1 MGPLEDSSGCK
12 NTPNCS
18 KAAQEALFL
27 KSSSDC
33 DNCSKT
39 GGTGMTGVED
49 ETGVEMDPLPPVIKH
64 NRTKKNMTN
73 SSRMD
78 KLLQLEKEIDGNET
92 KNTTNATSFK
102 PCPEIT
108 SGCGECLANPECGF
122 CRSTKK
128 CMYGTPE
135 GPSGQ
140 DNETCPGQSSWNF
153 AECEAPSCASIT
165 NCSTCVE
172 AKICG
177 WCPGKGCVEGGSYG
191 PIVGTCDRWINAP
204 NGTCPKV
211 YPKNFTMLMAT
222 KFDKGEGSAENVSV
236 GASDNNTVDD
246 NGEESEYAGPEV
258 TGEPDED
265 AESDVIQ
272 RVIARTAHGRKRAKK
287 RIVPLTIEDDAKNT
301 TKFHAA
307 VQREVRKAAKD
318 AESAAKMKFSEK
330 RAYTVVPE
338 IVSSKPH
345 TSKATLKANKNKK
358 WVTVSSSFVE
368 LSEGRRGQGII
379 EAASCVCNGKCEKPM
394 EDAVNCPCDC
404 AKPKKDKIVQAPKT
418 LMSGPTNEKNLP
430 ELTPESTVGGGVVA
444 NLRMTS
450 DDDQVNETKVAIDRK
465 RCAEAFTAGNK
476 TCFSC
481 ADLLGCGFCASEGS
495 CIPGDNNGPYYK
507 NCSEG
512 WHDASFTCSDN
523 PNKDEISVIPT
534 TTIKEDMSSSATGSI
549 EASEI
554 VNGTD
559 EKPKQVGSGPSGP
572 AAMKKE
578 ATSGPSGPAPVNTAR
593 SSGASGTADDD
604 DLNDED
610 ENDSDKKA
618 ANVTN
623 DDKQKERKAE
633 EPISKALKEIEIDA
647 EALND
652 KAVALLKSLS
662 DPTKVSHPEIDVARY
677 LKQASAIS
685 KKLHGIKS
693 GTGKQH
699 DAFVSKLRVLMEVV
713 MKKLNQATDIIA
725 KSTEEAKPKK
735 EEKTAAAATG
745 AAGRV
750 PVAVTGGEEEDDD
763 ENQSPK
769 SDASAATGTSS
780 KKEVD
785 EENDDDEA
793 EAAKNPTGSASVD
806 ATGSGTGGSTT
817 DAEDAE
823 LEKKAARLMK
833 SAHVTAED
841 TGSSTGN
848 ADPAMKAMLE
858 QLKNINKTLASLGK
872 MMHDINASKSN
883 WSATI
888 TIDTGSKRKMS
899 NESTVPKSDADVPA
913 ESQASGASGASS
925 SGASGPEEKSSSG
938 PSGPAEQGKSG
949 ASGSAKPAADEKSG
963 ASSAEASGASS
974 AEAPGTSGASGA
986 EASGASGASSSG
998 ASGASSSGASG
1009 AEASGA
1015 SGAS

>member
-236 GASDNNTVDD
+236 GASDNNTADD

-404 AKPKKDKIVQAPKT
+404 AAAPVQPLVQPKKKIVQPAKRT
-418 LMSGPTNEKNLP
+418 AAMVGPSNEKNLP
-430 ELTPESTVGGGVVA
+430 ELVPESIVGGGVVA

-450 DDDQVNETKVAIDRK
+450 DNDELNATKVELERK
-465 RCAEAFTAGNK
+465 KCAEIFKAGNNS
-476 TCFSC
+476 CFSC
-481 ADLLGCGFCASEGS
+481 ADMIGCGFCAGEGS
-495 CIPGDNNGPYYK
+495 CLPG
-507 NCSEG
+507 E
-512 WHDASFTCSDN
+512 DN
-523 PNKDEISVIPT
+523 PHHDEIKVIPV
-534 TTIKEDMSSSATGSI
+534 TTIQDDMSPSATGSV
-549 EASEI
+549 EASDI
-554 VNGTD
+554 AATANG
-559 EKPKQVGSGPSGP
+559 EAKKKSPVVAAPSGP
-572 AAMKKE
+572 AKDEKKVKKVEPKATGGSEGSE
-578 ATSGPSGPAPVNTAR
+578 AS
-593 SSGASGTADDD
+593 DD
-604 DLNDED
+604 DLLDE
-610 ENDSDKKA
+610 ETQSDKAA
-618 ANVTN
+618 ANIT
-623 DDKQKERKAE
+623 KENKATE
-633 EPISKALKEIEIDA
+633 AAPEPPIEKALREVEIEVN
-647 EALND
+647 ALGD
-652 KAVALLKSLS
+652 KGQALLDSLDDMS
-662 DPTKVSHPEIDVARY
+662 KVSHPEIDLARY
-677 LKQASAIS
+677 LKQAAGIS

-693 GTGKQH
+693 SSGKKH
-699 DAFVSKLRVLMEVV
+699 DAFIANMRSSIEKVMRVLNKCAEKLSEHRET
-713 MKKLNQATDIIA
+713 KKPTSPMATGSSA
-725 KSTEEAKPKK
+725 P
-735 EEKTAAAATG
+735 AAAVDSSEDEDEGEQADATG
-745 AAGRV
+745 TTQPAS
-750 PVAVTGGEEEDDD
+750 TGSSDEAEKKSVEPSATGSSDEEEDGD
-763 ENQSPK
+763 EAAPSEP
-769 SDASAATGTSS
+769 ATG
-780 KKEVD
+780 
-785 EENDDDEA
+785 
-793 EAAKNPTGSASVD
+793 GASES
-806 ATGSGTGGSTT
+806 ATGEASESATGGSST

-823 LEKKAARLMK
+823 LEKKADRLMSQSK
-833 SAHVTAED
+833 AISSATGND
-841 TGSSTGN
+841 GGSTGS
-848 ADPAMKAMLE
+848 AEMKALMD
-858 QLKNINKTLASLGK
+858 QLKAIN
-872 MMHDINASKSN
+872 
-883 WSATI
+883 
-888 TIDTGSKRKMS
+888 
-899 NESTVPKSDADVPA
+899 
-913 ESQASGASGASS
+913 
-925 SGASGPEEKSSSG
+925 
-938 PSGPAEQGKSG
+938 
-949 ASGSAKPAADEKSG
+949 
-963 ASSAEASGASS
+963 
-974 AEAPGTSGASGA
+974 
-986 EASGASGASSSG
+986 
-998 ASGASSSGASG
+998 
-1009 AEASGA
+1009 
-1015 SGAS
+1015 